1 MLFKVIYDHA
11 EGDKGIHEI
20 VADSLIQA
28 EDFMVFTQNDEV
40 VALVKTSRVLMVEVV
55 PCRTLH

>member
-1 MLFKVIYDHA
+1 MLFKVTYEYV

-20 VADSLIQA
+20 VADSLIQS